1 MAASEREPRTA
12 ILAHVRILCMLC
24 TYLRHVNAC
33 VRGAGVQSD
42 LDLLYLTLPRKALSS
57 GRSSDVEA
65 CVCQLDNDA
74 DETIRCSMQMH
85 VWLL

>member
-1 MAASEREPRTA
+1 MAPSEREPRTA

-24 TYLRHVNAC
+24 SYLRHVNAC
-33 VRGAGVQSD
+33 VSGAGVQSD
-42 LDLLYLTLPRKALSS
+42 LDLLHLTLPRKALSS

>member
-12 ILAHVRILCMLC
+12 ILAHVRILCILC
-24 TYLRHVNAC
+24 SYLRHDTAC

-74 DETIRCSMQMH
+74 DETIQCSIQKH